1 MIGDWEKSLEW
12 KYGIKF
18 LNKEIIHNG
27 FLMTFALT
35 DMQREQVLS
44 QENMFETIIIETLM
58 KIAESTNRPV
68 SQQDGT
74 VDITE
79 NRLVLSGSRIFI
91 DAILLQLFGQKNR

>member
-1 MIGDWEKSLEW
+1 MIGEWEKNLEQ
-12 KYGIKF
+12 KYGVKF
-18 LNKEIIHNG
+18 LKKEIVHNG

-44 QENMFETIIIETLM
+44 QEDMFKTITPAT
-58 KIAESTNRPV
+58 KINIALTTNRPV

-91 DAILLQLFGQKNR
+91 DAILLQLLGQKNR